1 MSTIEKTFNN
11 GEVIIKEGDT
21 GNTFYQLLDGNVAVY
36 KNYGEKDEA
45 AIATLGPGQYFG
57 EMAVIETYPRSTTVV
72 AEGDVKVTEISADEL
87 NEYITQHP
95 DKIIEIMRLLGNRLK
110 AMTAD
115 YNEVKKV
122 LDDVRK
128 ADSKSNYESFFAN
141 MMKKS
146 IFLTAK
152 NGRLERPSVESLR
165 EASEAVRK
173 QSSGDEVE
181 AFRYGTIIF
190 KEGEVGKCM
199 YIVHSGS
206 VTIYSNYGQVNEL
219 KLTEVTPVACFGEL
233 GLISGEQRSATAVVE
248 SSEAHVE
255 IIYPEDLENIFKTC
269 PVKIDMILKNLSYR
283 LRSITYDYFRAC
295 QEIYKATGHKAE
307 DD

>member
-21 GNTFYQLLDGNVAVY
+21 GNTFYQLLEGNVAVY

-128 ADSKSNYESFFAN
+128 ADSKSN
-141 MMKKS
+141 
-146 IFLTAK
+146 
-152 NGRLERPSVESLR
+152 
-165 EASEAVRK
+165 
-173 QSSGDEVE
+173 
-181 AFRYGTIIF
+181 
-190 KEGEVGKCM
+190 
-199 YIVHSGS
+199 
-206 VTIYSNYGQVNEL
+206 
-219 KLTEVTPVACFGEL
+219 
-233 GLISGEQRSATAVVE
+233 
-248 SSEAHVE
+248 
-255 IIYPEDLENIFKTC
+255 
-269 PVKIDMILKNLSYR
+269 
-283 LRSITYDYFRAC
+283 
-295 QEIYKATGHKAE
+295 
-307 DD
+307 